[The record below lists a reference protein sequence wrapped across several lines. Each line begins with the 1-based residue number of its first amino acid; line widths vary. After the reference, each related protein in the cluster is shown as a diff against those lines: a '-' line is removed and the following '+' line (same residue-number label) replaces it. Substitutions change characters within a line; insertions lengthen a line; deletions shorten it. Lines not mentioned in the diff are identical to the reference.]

1 MIAIDLAELVG
12 SAIALQLLFGLPLA
26 IAFLVNAAIL
36 VLAGGAFHGRGL
48 PSMLPCWRQGRV
60 PQSRA
65 PWPVRW

>member
-12 SAIALQLLFGLPLA
+12 SA

-48 PSMLPCWRQGRV
+48 PSVLPCWRQGRV

-65 PWPVRW
+65 FWPVRW